1 MVPGVSGEVGEWGE
15 PWLLGKLEGREDKS
29 VVGEVF
35 DDAVVGGDLERGGRS
50 SGNEVVEDGSEDKVL
65 DNADSSGMMVD

>member
-1 MVPGVSGEVGEWGE
+1 MVPGVSAEVGEWGE
-15 PWLLGKLEGREDKS
+15 PWLLEKLEGREDKS

-35 DDAVVGGDLERGGRS
+35 DDAVVGGDLERDERS

-65 DNADSSGMMVD
+65 ENADSSGMMVD